1 MQRRQFIKSSSALST
16 LPFLPYDLTSFDSI
30 IEEESLEVHIFSKHL
45 QFLDYKEMGQM
56 VKYMG
61 FDGAD
66 LTVRPGGHVLPE
78 NAKKDLPKAVEGLRL
93 AGLEPRMMTTAIT
106 DASDEVNQILL
117 ETAAKN
123 GIRNYRMGWFRYPKT
138 ESIISALETMTQ
150 KTKDIAELNKRFGL
164 QGSYQNHS
172 GAYFVGASLWEVE
185 KLLSETQ
192 LPEMGCQFD
201 IRHAVVEGGLSWPN
215 NLRLVQPRINTIVLK
230 DCKWEKIDD
239 EWKVV
244 NTPIGE
250 GMVDFDKYFKL
261 LKKYQIVAP
270 VSLHLEYDLGGAQFG
285 KKEITM
291 DRDKIYTLM
300 KKDLDTVHKLWKN
313 A

>member
-16 LPFLPYDLTSFDSI
+16 LPFLPYDLSSFDSPM
-30 IEEESLEVHIFSKHL
+30 EDGSLEVHIFSKHL
-45 QFLDYKEMGQM
+45 QFLDYKEMGKM
-56 VKYMG
+56 VKDMG

-106 DASDEVNQILL
+106 DASDKVNQILL
-117 ETAAKN
+117 ETAAKC
-123 GIRNYRMGWFRYPKT
+123 GIKNYRMGWFRYPKT

-150 KTKDIAELNKRFGL
+150 KTENIAELNKRLNL

-185 KLLSETQ
+185 KLLSKTQ

-215 NLRLVQPRINTIVLK
+215 NLRLIQPRINTLVLK
-230 DCKWEKIDD
+230 DCKWEKIDN
-239 EWKVV
+239 EWKVI

-261 LKKYQIVAP
+261 LKKHQIVAP

-300 KKDLDTVHKLWKN
+300 KKDLETVHKLWEK